1 METETT
7 ETVETEETEADAVEA
22 TEEVDEQDTDPA
34 AGLKTALQKE
44 RADRKAAAK
53 RVRELELELAD
64 RDKSPSEK
72 ALDDARREAAA
83 DATTTANARLVAVEF
98 RAAAKER
105 GLDPRTALK
114 LADLADVEVGED
126 GEVDPDALV
135 AALDAVVADHP
146 SLVPSRFQ
154 GTADQGARG
163 KSATV
168 SQLTEESLKTMT
180 PEQIS
185 EARNAGRLDK
195 LLGVSK

>member
-7 ETVETEETEADAVEA
+7 ETVETEETETDAVEA
-22 TEEVDEQDTDPA
+22 PEEVEEQDTDPA

-44 RADRKAAAK
+44 RSDRKAAAK

>member
-1 METETT
+1 MEPETT
-7 ETVETEETEADAVEA
+7 ETVETEETETDAVEV

-163 KSATV
+163 KSAAV
-168 SQLTEESLKTMT
+168 SQLTEEALKTMT

>member
-7 ETVETEETEADAVEA
+7 ETVETEETETDAVEA

-72 ALDDARREAAA
+72 ALDEARREAAA